1 MIPLYLYL
9 KNFLC
14 HSESEI
20 NFNFN
25 SALIL
30 GKVNDSFDVS
40 NGSGKSTIFNAI
52 EFVLFNDFPELKME
66 KLIRDNTDS
75 LQVIFDFEI
84 DGQIYRIDRKRSRS
98 GTSATEVKQYTGL
111 CYESKTLEWKNLSG
125 RRNTD
130 SEAQIKKIIKI
141 NQKSFR
147 NSVHFIQNDF
157 SGLTT
162 ASSSE
167 KRNILKQVFDLS
179 IYQKLEKLAKIKESI
194 VNKDLIKSSIIIE
207 EKQLLK
213 DKSILLNNE
222 IEVNTNLLIN
232 IKKELSS
239 IDLSLLTNRL
249 SELKN
254 NKTKLLDNYPI
265 LKSSLLE
272 INSKYNNT
280 KDIKDKL
287 EVLVLSK
294 SKELTKLINDN
305 NIITILVKEDLSASR
320 DLIDAEI
327 KIVEK
332 KLQDNNVNLRS
343 GNNEVSRLSN
353 AINVVSCDSC
363 LQPMSKDHL
372 DKLQDSL
379 AKVKEE
385 QLTYSAQVK
394 QNTIKLNELKVK
406 LTTINNTINTN
417 NSNIYIKEKN
427 ELSISKLNN
436 EIQYNQSKIDDYNK
450 SLLQLEDTKSKL
462 ELELTKYNESSFA
475 EIDNSILEITNLL
488 NTNTSKFNLLSKDS
502 RSLETSIQ
510 VSNKYIEDINNKL
523 LLIDIEEKKI
533 NELKREQLVF
543 DQLVKAFSSKGI
555 PALLINNLLSDI
567 ELKANEYLKSIKP
580 GLEVF
585 FSLSKENSNGEEV
598 DDFSIKYIY
607 NNQERDYHQISG
619 AMKFSATFAI
629 KLALSL
635 IIQDI
640 LNVNIKFLLF
650 DEIDQCL
657 DDYSSLEFVNLVK
670 RLERDYK
677 ILVITHNRRLKDKFN
692 NLIVIEQD
700 ENMVSKACQLEC

>member
-1 MIPLYLYL
+1 MNPLYLYI

-30 GKVNDSFDVS
+30 GKVNNSFDVS

-66 KLIRDNTDS
+66 KLIRDGTDS

-84 DGQIYRIDRKRSRS
+84 DGQIYRIDRKRARS
-98 GTSATEVKQYTGL
+98 GTSATEIKQYTGL
-111 CYESKTLEWKNLSG
+111 SYESKTLDWKNISG

-179 IYQKLEKLAKIKESI
+179 IYQKLEKVAKSKESI
-194 VNKDLIKSSIIIE
+194 INKDLIKSSIIIE
-207 EKQLLK
+207 EKDDLRTKLLVLQNQLDIDNITLI
-213 DKSILLNNE
+213 DKRQ
-222 IEVNTNLLIN
+222 
-232 IKKELSS
+232 ELSL
-239 IDLSLLTNRL
+239 IDLNIL
-249 SELKN
+249 SSNLIQLKN
-254 NKTKLLDNYPI
+254 TKAKLLDNYPT
-265 LKSSLLE
+265 LKSSYSEVLD
-272 INSKYNNT
+272 KYNKSKT
-280 KDIKDKL
+280 IKDKL
-287 EVLVLSK
+287 ESLILIK
-294 SKELTKLINDN
+294 SKELSKLIDDN
-305 NIITILVKEDLSASR
+305 NLINVLNTEDLLNNKS
-320 DLIDAEI
+320 LIESEI
-327 KIVEK
+327 KLIEK
-332 KLQDNNVNLRS
+332 KLQDANVNLRA

-353 AINVVSCDSC
+353 AISVVSCDSC

-372 DKLQDSL
+372 SKLHDSL
-379 AKVKEE
+379 AKTKDEQRKYLTEVEE
-385 QLTYSAQVK
+385 NST
-394 QNTIKLNELKVK
+394 KLNEYKSK
-406 LTTINNTINTN
+406 LASINNTINTN
-417 NSNIYIKEKN
+417 NSSIYNKEKN
-427 ELSISKLNN
+427 DVLISKLTN
-436 EIQYNQSKIDDYNK
+436 EIQYNESKLDDYK
-450 SLLQLEDTKSKL
+450 SSILDLSKL
-462 ELELTKYNESSFA
+462 KIELEIELNKYNEEA
-475 EIDNSILEITNLL
+475 ILEIDKNILNAINSL
-488 NTNTSKFNLLSKDS
+488 NTTTNKYNSINKEIQVLDTSVQVLSKF
-502 RSLETSIQ
+502 
-510 VSNKYIEDINNKL
+510 IEESNNKL
-523 LLIDIEEKKI
+523 LQIQLEEKKI
-533 NELKREQLVF
+533 VDLKKEQLVF
-543 DQLVKAFSSKGI
+543 DELVKAFSSKGI
-555 PALLINNLLSDI
+555 PALLINNLLTDI
-567 ELKANEYLKSIKP
+567 ETKANEYLKSIKP

-607 NNQERDYHQISG
+607 NNQEREFHQISG

-657 DDYSSLEFVNLVK
+657 DDFSSLEFVNLVK
-670 RLERDYK
+670 RLEKDYK

-692 NLIVIEQD
+692 NLIVIDQD